1 MPLTEWIGHRTRF
14 LDLNLGAKL
23 TCRLYK
29 VTSLRNPATVWKP
42 DGDAAGFV
50 DMHPF
55 PIAARA
61 GLRVR
66 GFDVMKKSGRNPC
79 ICGN

>member
-1 MPLTEWIGHRTRF
+1 VTPSSPTMPLPEWIGHRTGF

-42 DGDAAGFV
+42 D
-50 DMHPF
+50 
-55 PIAARA
+55 
-61 GLRVR
+61 
-66 GFDVMKKSGRNPC
+66 
-79 ICGN
+79 